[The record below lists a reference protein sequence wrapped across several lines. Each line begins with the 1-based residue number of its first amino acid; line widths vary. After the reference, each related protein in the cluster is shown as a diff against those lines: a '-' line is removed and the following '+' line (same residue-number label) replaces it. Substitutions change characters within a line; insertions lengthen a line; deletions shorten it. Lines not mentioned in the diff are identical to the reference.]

1 MTPLLRLVL
10 LATLLLGSGCASL
23 SNAQRDRAAS
33 IAHQAR
39 SQVVDCDQPDRCA
52 LDSPLRALGG
62 QAFSASTPAAPRHY
76 ATILDEG
83 ETSLVARLNLIRS
96 ATRSID
102 LQTYIFDKDDSA
114 RLVLDELLAAA
125 RRGVKVRVLID
136 QLSAISDLEILGA
149 LASSHQNFDLRVY
162 NPTFGKAKLN
172 YADYAGSVL
181 CCFRRFNQR
190 MHNKLLVIDDALG
203 VVGGRNY
210 QDDYYDWDS
219 EYNFRDRDVVVAG
232 PVARGMAAN
241 FEAFWNAPRS
251 VPAERLN
258 DVGRTLLKQGAPP
271 MPPAVYRRPE
281 RIEQVLQ
288 EAVDPAYIQR
298 MFVDPAFDVGPVRY
312 VADLPRK
319 HRHGTPS
326 QPANGQHV
334 TEPQLDSLIA
344 GAQTEVLLQT
354 PYLVLSKPARKLF
367 EALRKR
373 EAPPRVVVSTNSLAA
388 TDNPIVYALSYK
400 YKRRNMREL
409 GFNIYEFKPFP
420 LDAPVDYR
428 NLVPAPLGTPA
439 SGNDR
444 SRSLL
449 GGSAA
454 GSNARG
460 GGSRGSNRRSA
471 ADAPPVPARSPDEVD
486 VGQAPATATATT
498 TDATRPQPTQGPAAR
513 RRTDGSVV
521 ERRVLRAET
530 RPSFLGTKAVNKPL
544 PVTRS
549 GARMG
554 LHAKSLVVDRRIGVI
569 GTHNFDP
576 RSENYNTEGAV
587 IIEDP
592 AFAEALAQSILRDIH
607 PKNSW
612 VVAPRTKPPVLSG
625 LNYSVGKASEA
636 LPLLDF
642 WPWRYATDYEFQP
655 GPDCPGPLRRQDP
668 NFHTCYTAVGDFPE
682 VNVGPK
688 WLLVRMLTAFG
699 AGLVPIL

>member
-1 MTPLLRLVL
+1 VNPLLRLLV

-23 SNAQRDRAAS
+23 SNAERDRAAG
-33 IAHQAR
+33 IAVQAR
-39 SQVVDCDQPDRCA
+39 STVVDCAQPDRCA

-62 QAFSASTPAAPRHY
+62 RAFAESHAGQPRHY

-83 ETSLVARLNLIRS
+83 EVSLVARLNLIRS

-114 RLVLDELLAAA
+114 RLVLDELQAAA
-125 RRGVKVRVLID
+125 RRGIKVRVLID

-149 LASSHQNFDLRVY
+149 LSGSHANFELRVY
-162 NPTFGKAKLN
+162 NPTFGKARLN
-172 YADYAGSVL
+172 YFDYAASVV

-190 MHNKLLVIDDALG
+190 MHNKLLVVDDALG

-219 EYNFRDRDVVVAG
+219 EYNFRDRDVIVAG
-232 PVARGMAAN
+232 PEVREMAAN
-241 FEAFWNAPRS
+241 FDAFWRAPRS

-258 DVGRTLLKQGAPP
+258 DVGRTLLRQGVPT
-271 MPPAVYRRPE
+271 MPPADFRRPE
-281 RIEQVLQ
+281 RVERVSE
-288 EAVDPAYIQR
+288 EADDPDYVR
-298 MFVDPAFDVGPVRY
+298 RTFVDTALPVASVQY

-319 HRHGTPS
+319 HRRERAS

-334 TEPQLDSLIA
+334 TEPQLDALIA
-344 GAQTEVLLQT
+344 SAQSEVLLQT
-354 PYLVLSKPARKLF
+354 PYLVLSKPAQRLF
-367 EALRKR
+367 RDLRKR
-373 EAPPRVVVSTNSLAA
+373 EQAPRVVVSTNSLAA

-400 YKRRNMREL
+400 YKRRNLREL

-428 NLVPAPLGTPA
+428 NLLPAPLGSEAPP
-439 SGNDR
+439 SQGKR
-444 SRSLL
+444 SSLL

-460 GGSRGSNRRSA
+460 GSDGRASDGPRRGNADRNSASGRRRS
-471 ADAPPVPARSPDEVD
+471 
-486 VGQAPATATATT
+486 
-498 TDATRPQPTQGPAAR
+498 
-513 RRTDGSVV
+513 TDGSEV

-544 PVTRS
+544 PVTRK

-554 LHAKSLVVDRRIGVI
+554 LHAKSMVVDRRIGVI

-587 IIEDP
+587 IIDDP
-592 AFAEALAQSILRDIH
+592 VFAEALAQSILRDIH
-607 PKNSW
+607 PQNSW
-612 VVAPRTKPPVLSG
+612 VVAPRAKPPVLSG

-636 LPLLDF
+636 LPVLDF

-655 GPDCPGPLRRQDP
+655 GPECPDPLKRQDP
-668 NFHTCYTAVGDFPE
+668 AFHACYVAVGDFPE

>member
-1 MTPLLRLVL
+1 MNPLLRLLV

-23 SNAQRDRAAS
+23 SNAERDRAAG
-33 IAHQAR
+33 IAVQAR
-39 SQVVDCDQPDRCA
+39 STVVDCAQPDRCA

-62 QAFSASTPAAPRHY
+62 RAFAESHTGQPRHY

-83 ETSLVARLNLIRS
+83 EVSLVARLNLIRS

-114 RLVLDELLAAA
+114 RLVLDELQAAA
-125 RRGVKVRVLID
+125 RRGIKVRVLID

-149 LASSHQNFDLRVY
+149 LSGSHANFELRVY
-162 NPTFGKAKLN
+162 NPTFGKARLN
-172 YADYAGSVL
+172 YFDYAASVV

-190 MHNKLLVIDDALG
+190 MHNKLLVVDDALG

-219 EYNFRDRDVVVAG
+219 EYNFRDRDVIVAG
-232 PVARGMAAN
+232 PEVREMAAN
-241 FEAFWNAPRS
+241 FDAFWRAPRS

-258 DVGRTLLKQGAPP
+258 DVGRTLLRQGVPT
-271 MPPAVYRRPE
+271 MPPADFRRPE
-281 RIEQVLQ
+281 RVERVSE
-288 EAVDPAYIQR
+288 EADDPDYVR
-298 MFVDPAFDVGPVRY
+298 RTFVDTALPVASVQY

-319 HRHGTPS
+319 HRRERAS

-334 TEPQLDSLIA
+334 TEPQLDALIA
-344 GAQTEVLLQT
+344 SAQSEVLLQT
-354 PYLVLSKPARKLF
+354 PYLVLSKPAQRLF
-367 EALRKR
+367 RDLRKR
-373 EAPPRVVVSTNSLAA
+373 EQAPRVVVSTNSLAA

-400 YKRRNMREL
+400 YKRRNLREL

-428 NLVPAPLGTPA
+428 NLLPAPLGSETPP
-439 SGNDR
+439 SQGKR
-444 SRSLL
+444 SSLL

-460 GGSRGSNRRSA
+460 GSDGRASDGPRRGNADRNSASGRRRS
-471 ADAPPVPARSPDEVD
+471 
-486 VGQAPATATATT
+486 
-498 TDATRPQPTQGPAAR
+498 
-513 RRTDGSVV
+513 TDGSEV

-544 PVTRS
+544 PVTRK

-554 LHAKSLVVDRRIGVI
+554 LHAKSMVVDRRIGVI

-587 IIEDP
+587 IIDDP
-592 AFAEALAQSILRDIH
+592 VFAEALAQSILRDIH
-607 PKNSW
+607 PQNSW
-612 VVAPRTKPPVLSG
+612 VVAPRAKPPVLSG

-636 LPLLDF
+636 LPVLDF

-655 GPDCPGPLRRQDP
+655 GPECPDPLKRQDP
-668 NFHTCYTAVGDFPE
+668 AFHTCYVAVGDFPE

>member
-1 MTPLLRLVL
+1 MNPLLRLLV

-23 SNAQRDRAAS
+23 SNAERDRAAG
-33 IAHQAR
+33 IAVQAR
-39 SQVVDCDQPDRCA
+39 STVVDCAQPDRCA

-62 QAFSASTPAAPRHY
+62 RAFAESHAGQPRHY

-83 ETSLVARLNLIRS
+83 EVSLVARLNLIRS

-114 RLVLDELLAAA
+114 RLVLDELQAAA
-125 RRGVKVRVLID
+125 RRGIKVRVLID

-149 LASSHQNFDLRVY
+149 LSGSHANFELRVY
-162 NPTFGKAKLN
+162 NPTFGKARLN
-172 YADYAGSVL
+172 YFDYAASVV

-190 MHNKLLVIDDALG
+190 MHNKLLVVDDALG

-219 EYNFRDRDVVVAG
+219 EYNFRDRDVIVAG
-232 PVARGMAAN
+232 PEVREMAAN
-241 FEAFWNAPRS
+241 FDAFWRAPRS

-258 DVGRTLLKQGAPP
+258 DVGRTLLRQGVPT
-271 MPPAVYRRPE
+271 MPPADFRRPE
-281 RIEQVLQ
+281 RVERVSE
-288 EAVDPAYIQR
+288 EADDPDYVR
-298 MFVDPAFDVGPVRY
+298 RTFVDTALPVASVQY

-319 HRHGTPS
+319 HRRERAS

-334 TEPQLDSLIA
+334 TEPQLDALIA
-344 GAQTEVLLQT
+344 SAQSEVLLQT
-354 PYLVLSKPARKLF
+354 PYLVLSKPAQRLF
-367 EALRKR
+367 RDLRKR
-373 EAPPRVVVSTNSLAA
+373 EQAPRVVVSTNSLAA

-400 YKRRNMREL
+400 YKRRNLREL

-428 NLVPAPLGTPA
+428 NLLPAPLGSEAPP
-439 SGNDR
+439 SQGKR
-444 SRSLL
+444 SSLL

-460 GGSRGSNRRSA
+460 GSDGRASDGPRRGNADRNSASGRRRS
-471 ADAPPVPARSPDEVD
+471 
-486 VGQAPATATATT
+486 
-498 TDATRPQPTQGPAAR
+498 
-513 RRTDGSVV
+513 TDGSEV

-544 PVTRS
+544 PVTRK

-554 LHAKSLVVDRRIGVI
+554 LHAKSMVVDRRIGVI

-587 IIEDP
+587 IIDDP
-592 AFAEALAQSILRDIH
+592 VFAEALAQSILRDIH
-607 PKNSW
+607 PQNSW
-612 VVAPRTKPPVLSG
+612 VVAPRAKPPVLSG

-636 LPLLDF
+636 LPVLDF

-655 GPDCPGPLRRQDP
+655 GPECPDPLKRQDP
-668 NFHTCYTAVGDFPE
+668 AFHTCYVAVGDFPE

>member
-1 MTPLLRLVL
+1 MNPLLRLLV

-23 SNAQRDRAAS
+23 SNAERDRAAG
-33 IAHQAR
+33 IAVQAR
-39 SQVVDCDQPDRCA
+39 STVVDCDQPDRCA

-62 QAFSASTPAAPRHY
+62 RAFAESRPDQPRHY

-83 ETSLVARLNLIRS
+83 EVSLVARLNLIRS

-114 RLVLDELLAAA
+114 RLVLDELQAAA

-149 LASSHQNFDLRVY
+149 LSGSHANFALRVY
-162 NPTFGKAKLN
+162 NPTFGKARLN
-172 YADYAGSVL
+172 YFDYAASVV

-190 MHNKLLVIDDALG
+190 MHNKLLVVDDALG

-219 EYNFRDRDVVVAG
+219 EYNFRDRDVIVAG
-232 PVARGMAAN
+232 PEVREMAAN
-241 FEAFWNAPRS
+241 FDAFWRAPRS

-258 DVGRTLLKQGAPP
+258 DVGRTLLRQGVPA
-271 MPPAVYRRPE
+271 MPPADFRRPE
-281 RIEQVLQ
+281 RVERVSE
-288 EAVDPAYIQR
+288 EADDPDFVR
-298 MFVDPAFDVGPVRY
+298 RTFVDTALPVASVQY

-319 HRHGTPS
+319 HRRERAS

-334 TEPQLDSLIA
+334 TEPQLDALIA
-344 GAQTEVLLQT
+344 SAQSEVLLQT
-354 PYLVLSKPARKLF
+354 PYLVLSKPAQRLF
-367 EALRKR
+367 RDLRKR
-373 EAPPRVVVSTNSLAA
+373 EQAPRVVVSTNSLAA

-400 YKRRNMREL
+400 YKRRNLREL

-428 NLVPAPLGTPA
+428 NLLPAPLGTEVPA
-439 SGNDR
+439 SQGRR
-444 SRSLL
+444 SSLL

-460 GGSRGSNRRSA
+460 SGTADTGRGRDAGNDADSA
-471 ADAPPVPARSPDEVD
+471 SGARV
-486 VGQAPATATATT
+486 
-498 TDATRPQPTQGPAAR
+498 TRQPTPGPSAR

-544 PVTRS
+544 PVTRK

-554 LHAKSLVVDRRIGVI
+554 LHAKSMVVDRRIGVI

-587 IIEDP
+587 IIDDP
-592 AFAEALAQSILRDIH
+592 VFAEALAQSILRDIH
-607 PKNSW
+607 PQNSW
-612 VVAPRTKPPVLSG
+612 VVAPRAKPPVLSG

-636 LPLLDF
+636 LPVLDF

-655 GPDCPGPLRRQDP
+655 GPECPDPLKRQDP
-668 NFHTCYTAVGDFPE
+668 AFHTCYVAVGDFPE

>member
-1 MTPLLRLVL
+1 MNPLLRLLV

-23 SNAQRDRAAS
+23 SNAERERAAG
-33 IAHQAR
+33 IAVQAR
-39 SQVVDCDQPDRCA
+39 STVVDCDRPDRCA

-62 QAFSASTPAAPRHY
+62 RAFAESHAGQPRHY

-83 ETSLVARLNLIRS
+83 EVSLVARLNLIRS

-114 RLVLDELLAAA
+114 RLVLDELQAAA

-149 LASSHQNFDLRVY
+149 LSGSHANFELRVY
-162 NPTFGKAKLN
+162 NPTFGKARLN
-172 YADYAGSVL
+172 YFDYAASVL

-190 MHNKLLVIDDALG
+190 MHNKLLVVDDALG

-219 EYNFRDRDVVVAG
+219 EYNFRDRDVIVAG
-232 PVARGMAAN
+232 PEVREMAAN
-241 FEAFWNAPRS
+241 FDAFWRAPRS

-258 DVGRTLLKQGAPP
+258 DVGRTLLRQGVPV
-271 MPPAVYRRPE
+271 MPPADFRRPE
-281 RIEQVLQ
+281 RVERVSE
-288 EAVDPAYIQR
+288 EADDPDYVR
-298 MFVDPAFDVGPVRY
+298 RTFVDTALPVASVQY

-319 HRHGTPS
+319 HRRERAS

-334 TEPQLDSLIA
+334 TEPQLDALIA
-344 GAQTEVLLQT
+344 SAQTEVLLQT
-354 PYLVLSKPARKLF
+354 PYLVLSKPAQRLF
-367 EALRKR
+367 RDLRKR
-373 EAPPRVVVSTNSLAA
+373 EHAPRVVVSSNSLAA

-400 YKRRNMREL
+400 YKRRNLREL

-428 NLVPAPLGTPA
+428 NLLPAPLGTEAPP
-439 SGNDR
+439 SQGKR
-444 SRSLL
+444 SSLL

-460 GGSRGSNRRSA
+460 SGN
-471 ADAPPVPARSPDEVD
+471 ADARRGRVAGSDVD
-486 VGQAPATATATT
+486 SGRDAQ
-498 TDATRPQPTQGPAAR
+498 ATRQPTPGPAAR

-544 PVTRS
+544 PVTRK

-554 LHAKSLVVDRRIGVI
+554 LHAKSMVVDRRIGVI

-587 IIEDP
+587 IIDDP
-592 AFAEALAQSILRDIH
+592 VFAEALAQSILRDIH
-607 PKNSW
+607 PQNSW
-612 VVAPRTKPPVLSG
+612 VVAPRAKPPVLSG

-636 LPLLDF
+636 LPVLDF

-655 GPDCPGPLRRQDP
+655 GPECPEPLKRQDP
-668 NFHTCYTAVGDFPE
+668 AFHTCYVAVGDFPE

>member
-1 MTPLLRLVL
+1 VNLLLRLGL
-10 LATLLLGSGCASL
+10 LATLLLAGGCASL
-23 SNAQRDRAAS
+23 SNAERDRAAG
-33 IAHQAR
+33 IAVQAR
-39 SQVVDCDQPDRCA
+39 STEVDCDRPDRCA
-52 LDSPLRALGG
+52 ADSPLRALGG
-62 QAFSASTPAAPRHY
+62 RAFAESRPDAPRHY
-76 ATILDEG
+76 ATIVDEG
-83 ETSLVARLNLIRS
+83 EASLVARLNLIRS
-96 ATRSID
+96 ASRSID

-114 RLVLDELLAAA
+114 RLILDELLVAA

-149 LASSHQNFDLRVY
+149 LAGSHQNFELRVY
-162 NPTFGKAKLN
+162 NPTFGKARLN
-172 YADYAGSVL
+172 YFDYAGSVL

-190 MHNKLLVIDDALG
+190 MHNKLLVVDDALG
-203 VVGGRNY
+203 MVGGRNY
-210 QDDYYDWDS
+210 QDDYYDWDA

-232 PVARGMAAN
+232 PEVREMAAN
-241 FEAFWNAPRS
+241 FDAFWRAPRS

-258 DVGRTLLKQGAPP
+258 DVGRTLLRQGVPA
-271 MPPAVYRRPE
+271 MPPTDFRRPE
-281 RIEQVLQ
+281 RVARVSA
-288 EAVDPAYIQR
+288 EAD
-298 MFVDPAFDVGPVRY
+298 DPAFIARTFVDTALPVAAVQY

-319 HRHGTPS
+319 HRRERAS

-334 TEPQLDSLIA
+334 TEPQLDALIA
-344 GAQTEVLLQT
+344 GAQSEVLLQT
-354 PYLVLSKPARKLF
+354 PYLVLSKPARNLF
-367 EALRKR
+367 RELRKR
-373 EAPPRVVVSTNSLAA
+373 PQAPRIVVSTNSLAA

-400 YKRRNMREL
+400 YKRRNLREL

-428 NLVPAPLGTPA
+428 NLLPAPLGEATP
-439 SGNDR
+439 GEGRR
-444 SRSLL
+444 SSLI

-460 GGSRGSNRRSA
+460 GSSGSSSSNSSSERSI
-471 ADAPPVPARSPDEVD
+471 
-486 VGQAPATATATT
+486 T
-498 TDATRPQPTQGPAAR
+498 AR
-513 RRTDGSVV
+513 RTGTRDSSPSGRRRGTDGSEV

-544 PVTRS
+544 PVTRT

-554 LHAKSLVVDRRIGVI
+554 LHAKSMVVDRRIGVI

-587 IIEDP
+587 IIDDP
-592 AFAEALAQSILRDIH
+592 VFAEQLAQSILRDID

-612 VVAPRTKPPVLSG
+612 TVAPRAKPPVLSG

-636 LPLLDF
+636 LPVLDF

-655 GPDCPGPLRRQDP
+655 GPDCPQPLPRQDA
-668 NFHTCYTAVGDFPE
+668 NFHACYTAVGDFPE

>member
-1 MTPLLRLVL
+1 MNPLLRLLV

-23 SNAQRDRAAS
+23 SNAERERAAG
-33 IAHQAR
+33 IAVQAR
-39 SQVVDCDQPDRCA
+39 SIVVDCDQPDRCA

-62 QAFSASTPAAPRHY
+62 RAFAESHAGQPRHY

-83 ETSLVARLNLIRS
+83 EVSLVARLNLIRS

-114 RLVLDELLAAA
+114 RLVLDELQAAA

-149 LASSHQNFDLRVY
+149 LSGSHANFELRVY
-162 NPTFGKAKLN
+162 NPTFGKARLN
-172 YADYAGSVL
+172 YFDYAASVL

-190 MHNKLLVIDDALG
+190 MHNKLLVVDDALG

-219 EYNFRDRDVVVAG
+219 EYNFRDRDVIVAG
-232 PVARGMAAN
+232 PEVREMAAN
-241 FEAFWNAPRS
+241 FDAFWRAPRS

-258 DVGRTLLKQGAPP
+258 DVGRTLLRQGVPV
-271 MPPAVYRRPE
+271 MPPADFRRPE
-281 RIEQVLQ
+281 RVERVSE
-288 EAVDPAYIQR
+288 EADDPDYVR
-298 MFVDPAFDVGPVRY
+298 RTFVDTALPVASVQY

-319 HRHGTPS
+319 HRRERAS

-334 TEPQLDSLIA
+334 TEPQLDALIA
-344 GAQTEVLLQT
+344 SAQTEVLLQT
-354 PYLVLSKPARKLF
+354 PYLVLSKPAQRLF
-367 EALRKR
+367 RDLRKR
-373 EAPPRVVVSTNSLAA
+373 EHAPRVVVSSNSLAA

-400 YKRRNMREL
+400 YKRRNLREL

-428 NLVPAPLGTPA
+428 NLLPAPLGTEAPP
-439 SGNDR
+439 SQGKR
-444 SRSLL
+444 SSLL

-460 GGSRGSNRRSA
+460 SGS
-471 ADAPPVPARSPDEVD
+471 ADARRGRVAGSDVD
-486 VGQAPATATATT
+486 SGRDAQ
-498 TDATRPQPTQGPAAR
+498 ATRQPTPGPAAR

-544 PVTRS
+544 PVTRK

-554 LHAKSLVVDRRIGVI
+554 LHAKSMVVDRRIGVI

-587 IIEDP
+587 IIDDP
-592 AFAEALAQSILRDIH
+592 VFAEALAQSILRDIH
-607 PKNSW
+607 PQNSW
-612 VVAPRTKPPVLSG
+612 VVAPRAKPPVLSG

-636 LPLLDF
+636 LPVLDF

-655 GPDCPGPLRRQDP
+655 GPECPEPLKRQDP
-668 NFHTCYTAVGDFPE
+668 AFHTCYVAVGDFPE

>member
-1 MTPLLRLVL
+1 M
-10 LATLLLGSGCASL
+10 
-23 SNAQRDRAAS
+23 
-33 IAHQAR
+33 
-39 SQVVDCDQPDRCA
+39 
-52 LDSPLRALGG
+52 
-62 QAFSASTPAAPRHY
+62 
-76 ATILDEG
+76 
-83 ETSLVARLNLIRS
+83 
-96 ATRSID
+96 
-102 LQTYIFDKDDSA
+102 
-114 RLVLDELLAAA
+114 
-125 RRGVKVRVLID
+125 
-136 QLSAISDLEILGA
+136 
-149 LASSHQNFDLRVY
+149 
-162 NPTFGKAKLN
+162 
-172 YADYAGSVL
+172 
-181 CCFRRFNQR
+181 
-190 MHNKLLVIDDALG
+190 
-203 VVGGRNY
+203 
-210 QDDYYDWDS
+210 
-219 EYNFRDRDVVVAG
+219 
-232 PVARGMAAN
+232 
-241 FEAFWNAPRS
+241 
-251 VPAERLN
+251 
-258 DVGRTLLKQGAPP
+258 
-271 MPPAVYRRPE
+271 
-281 RIEQVLQ
+281 
-288 EAVDPAYIQR
+288 
-298 MFVDPAFDVGPVRY
+298 
-312 VADLPRK
+312 
-319 HRHGTPS
+319 
-326 QPANGQHV
+326 
-334 TEPQLDSLIA
+334 
-344 GAQTEVLLQT
+344 LLQT

-373 EAPPRVVVSTNSLAA
+373 EQPPRIVVSTNSLAA

-400 YKRRNMREL
+400 YKRRNLREL

-428 NLVPAPLGTPA
+428 NLVPAPLGTAPSSD
-439 SGNDR
+439 SGR
-444 SRSLL
+444 SSLL

-454 GSNARG
+454 GSNAR
-460 GGSRGSNRRSA
+460 SSGSNRRSA
-471 ADAPPVPARSPDEVD
+471 DTTGATEQPVAQEQDDAGTVPAGD
-486 VGQAPATATATT
+486 
-498 TDATRPQPTQGPAAR
+498 DAGDRPQPTPGPAAR

-587 IIEDP
+587 IIDDP

-636 LPLLDF
+636 LPVLDF

-655 GPDCPGPLRRQDP
+655 GPNCPEPLRRQDP
-668 NFHTCYTAVGDFPE
+668 DFHSCYTAVGDFPE

>member
-1 MTPLLRLVL
+1 MNPLLRLLV

-23 SNAQRDRAAS
+23 SNAERERAAG
-33 IAHQAR
+33 IAVQAR
-39 SQVVDCDQPDRCA
+39 STVVDCDQPDRCA

-62 QAFSASTPAAPRHY
+62 RAFAESHAGQPRHY

-83 ETSLVARLNLIRS
+83 EVSLVARLNLIRS

-114 RLVLDELLAAA
+114 RLVLDELQAAA

-149 LASSHQNFDLRVY
+149 LSGSHANFELRVY
-162 NPTFGKAKLN
+162 NPTFGKARLN
-172 YADYAGSVL
+172 YFDYAASVL

-190 MHNKLLVIDDALG
+190 MHNKLLVVDDALG

-219 EYNFRDRDVVVAG
+219 EYNFRDRDVIVAG
-232 PVARGMAAN
+232 PEVREMAAN
-241 FEAFWNAPRS
+241 FDAFWRAPRS

-258 DVGRTLLKQGAPP
+258 DVGHTLLRQGVPV
-271 MPPAVYRRPE
+271 MPPADFRRPE
-281 RIEQVLQ
+281 RVERVSE
-288 EAVDPAYIQR
+288 EADDPDYVR
-298 MFVDPAFDVGPVRY
+298 RTFVDTALPVASVQY

-319 HRHGTPS
+319 HRRERAS

-334 TEPQLDSLIA
+334 TEPQLDALIA
-344 GAQTEVLLQT
+344 SAQTEVLLQT
-354 PYLVLSKPARKLF
+354 PYLVLSKPAQRLF
-367 EALRKR
+367 RDLRKR
-373 EAPPRVVVSTNSLAA
+373 EHAPRVVVSSNSLAA

-400 YKRRNMREL
+400 YKRRNLREL

-428 NLVPAPLGTPA
+428 NLLPAPLGTEAPP
-439 SGNDR
+439 SQGKR
-444 SRSLL
+444 SSLL

-460 GGSRGSNRRSA
+460 SGN
-471 ADAPPVPARSPDEVD
+471 ADARRGRVAGSDVD
-486 VGQAPATATATT
+486 SGRDAQ
-498 TDATRPQPTQGPAAR
+498 ATRQPTPGPAAR

-544 PVTRS
+544 PVTRK

-554 LHAKSLVVDRRIGVI
+554 LHAKSMVVDRRIGVI

-587 IIEDP
+587 IIDDP
-592 AFAEALAQSILRDIH
+592 VFAEALAQSILRDIH
-607 PKNSW
+607 PQNSW
-612 VVAPRTKPPVLSG
+612 VVAPRAKPPVLSG

-636 LPLLDF
+636 LPVLDF

-655 GPDCPGPLRRQDP
+655 GPECPEPLKRQDP
-668 NFHTCYTAVGDFPE
+668 AFHTCYVAVGDFPE

>member
-1 MTPLLRLVL
+1 MNPLLRLLV

-23 SNAQRDRAAS
+23 SNAERDRAAG
-33 IAHQAR
+33 IAVQAR
-39 SQVVDCDQPDRCA
+39 STVVDCDQPDRCA

-62 QAFSASTPAAPRHY
+62 RAFAESRPDQPRHY

-83 ETSLVARLNLIRS
+83 EVSLVARLNLIRS

-114 RLVLDELLAAA
+114 RLVLDELQAAA

-149 LASSHQNFDLRVY
+149 LSSSHANFALRVY
-162 NPTFGKAKLN
+162 NPTFGKARLN
-172 YADYAGSVL
+172 YFDYAASVV

-190 MHNKLLVIDDALG
+190 MHNKLLVVDDALG

-219 EYNFRDRDVVVAG
+219 EYNFRDRDVIVAG
-232 PVARGMAAN
+232 PEVREMAAN
-241 FEAFWNAPRS
+241 FDAFWRAPRS

-258 DVGRTLLKQGAPP
+258 DVGRTLLRQGVPA
-271 MPPAVYRRPE
+271 MPPADFRRPE
-281 RIEQVLQ
+281 RVERVSE
-288 EAVDPAYIQR
+288 EADDPDFVR
-298 MFVDPAFDVGPVRY
+298 RTFVDTALPVASVQY

-319 HRHGTPS
+319 HRRERAS

-334 TEPQLDSLIA
+334 TEPQLDALIA
-344 GAQTEVLLQT
+344 SAQSEVLLQT
-354 PYLVLSKPARKLF
+354 PYLVLSKPAQRLF
-367 EALRKR
+367 RDLRKR
-373 EAPPRVVVSTNSLAA
+373 EHAPRVVVSTNSLAA

-400 YKRRNMREL
+400 YKRRNLREL

-428 NLVPAPLGTPA
+428 NLLPAPLGTEVPP
-439 SGNDR
+439 SQGKR
-444 SRSLL
+444 SSLL

-454 GSNARG
+454 GSNAHGSGTADGRRG
-460 GGSRGSNRRSA
+460 RDAGSDADSA
-471 ADAPPVPARSPDEVD
+471 RQARV
-486 VGQAPATATATT
+486 
-498 TDATRPQPTQGPAAR
+498 TRQPTPGPSAR

-544 PVTRS
+544 PVTRK

-554 LHAKSLVVDRRIGVI
+554 LHAKSMVVDRRIGVI

-587 IIEDP
+587 IIDDP
-592 AFAEALAQSILRDIH
+592 VFAEALAQSILRDIH
-607 PKNSW
+607 PQNSW
-612 VVAPRTKPPVLSG
+612 VVAPRAKPPVLSG

-636 LPLLDF
+636 LPVLDF

-655 GPDCPGPLRRQDP
+655 GPACPDPLKRQDP
-668 NFHTCYTAVGDFPE
+668 AFHTCYVAVGDFPE

>member
-1 MTPLLRLVL
+1 MNPLLRLLV

-23 SNAQRDRAAS
+23 SNAERDRAAG
-33 IAHQAR
+33 IAVQAR
-39 SQVVDCDQPDRCA
+39 STVVDCAQPDRCA

-62 QAFSASTPAAPRHY
+62 RAFAESHAGQPRHY

-83 ETSLVARLNLIRS
+83 EVSLVARLNLIRS

-114 RLVLDELLAAA
+114 RLVLDELQAAA
-125 RRGVKVRVLID
+125 RRGIKVRVLID

-149 LASSHQNFDLRVY
+149 LSGSHANFELRVY
-162 NPTFGKAKLN
+162 NPTFGKARLN
-172 YADYAGSVL
+172 YFDYAASVV

-190 MHNKLLVIDDALG
+190 MHNKLLVVDDALG

-219 EYNFRDRDVVVAG
+219 EYNFRDRDVIVAG
-232 PVARGMAAN
+232 PEVREMAAN
-241 FEAFWNAPRS
+241 FDAFWRAPRS

-258 DVGRTLLKQGAPP
+258 DVGRTLLRQGVPT
-271 MPPAVYRRPE
+271 MPPADFRRPE
-281 RIEQVLQ
+281 RVERVSE
-288 EAVDPAYIQR
+288 EADDPDYVR
-298 MFVDPAFDVGPVRY
+298 RTFVDTALPVASVQY

-319 HRHGTPS
+319 HRRERAS

-334 TEPQLDSLIA
+334 TEPQLDALIA
-344 GAQTEVLLQT
+344 SALSEVLLQT
-354 PYLVLSKPARKLF
+354 PYLVLSKPAQRLF
-367 EALRKR
+367 RDLRKR
-373 EAPPRVVVSTNSLAA
+373 EQAPRVVVSTNSLAA

-400 YKRRNMREL
+400 YKRRNLREL

-428 NLVPAPLGTPA
+428 NLLPAPLGSETPP
-439 SGNDR
+439 SQGKR
-444 SRSLL
+444 SSLL

-460 GGSRGSNRRSA
+460 GSDGRASDGPRRGNADRNSASGRRRS
-471 ADAPPVPARSPDEVD
+471 
-486 VGQAPATATATT
+486 
-498 TDATRPQPTQGPAAR
+498 
-513 RRTDGSVV
+513 TDGSEV

-544 PVTRS
+544 PVTRK

-554 LHAKSLVVDRRIGVI
+554 LHAKSMVVDRRIGVI

-587 IIEDP
+587 IIDDP
-592 AFAEALAQSILRDIH
+592 VFAEALAQSILRDIH
-607 PKNSW
+607 PQNSW
-612 VVAPRTKPPVLSG
+612 VVAPRAKPPVLSG

-636 LPLLDF
+636 LPVLDF

-655 GPDCPGPLRRQDP
+655 GPECPDPLKRQDP
-668 NFHTCYTAVGDFPE
+668 AFHTCYVAVGDFPE

>member
-1 MTPLLRLVL
+1 MNPLLRLLV

-23 SNAQRDRAAS
+23 SNAERERAAG
-33 IAHQAR
+33 IAVQAR
-39 SQVVDCDQPDRCA
+39 STVVDCDQPDRCA

-62 QAFSASTPAAPRHY
+62 RAFAESHAGQPRHY

-83 ETSLVARLNLIRS
+83 EVSLVARLNLIRS

-114 RLVLDELLAAA
+114 RLVLDELQAAA

-149 LASSHQNFDLRVY
+149 LSGSHANFELRVY
-162 NPTFGKAKLN
+162 NPTFGKARLN
-172 YADYAGSVL
+172 YFDYAASVL

-190 MHNKLLVIDDALG
+190 MHNKLLVVDDALG

-219 EYNFRDRDVVVAG
+219 EYNFRDRDVIVAG
-232 PVARGMAAN
+232 PEVREMAAN
-241 FEAFWNAPRS
+241 FDAFWRAPRS

-258 DVGRTLLKQGAPP
+258 DVGRTLLRQGVPV
-271 MPPAVYRRPE
+271 MPPADFRRPE
-281 RIEQVLQ
+281 RVERVSE
-288 EAVDPAYIQR
+288 EADDPDYVR
-298 MFVDPAFDVGPVRY
+298 RTFVDTALPVASVQY

-319 HRHGTPS
+319 HRRERAS

-334 TEPQLDSLIA
+334 TEPQLDALIA
-344 GAQTEVLLQT
+344 SAQTEVLLQT
-354 PYLVLSKPARKLF
+354 PYLVLSKPAQRLF
-367 EALRKR
+367 RDLRKR
-373 EAPPRVVVSTNSLAA
+373 EHAPRVVVSSNSLAA

-400 YKRRNMREL
+400 YKRRNLREL

-428 NLVPAPLGTPA
+428 NLLPAPLGTEAPP
-439 SGNDR
+439 SQGKR
-444 SRSLL
+444 SSLL

-460 GGSRGSNRRSA
+460 SGNANARRGRVAGSDVDSGR
-471 ADAPPVPARSPDEVD
+471 DA
-486 VGQAPATATATT
+486 Q
-498 TDATRPQPTQGPAAR
+498 ATRQPTPGPAAR

-544 PVTRS
+544 PVTRK

-554 LHAKSLVVDRRIGVI
+554 LHAKSMVVDRRIGVI

-587 IIEDP
+587 IIDDP
-592 AFAEALAQSILRDIH
+592 VFAEALAQSILRDIH
-607 PKNSW
+607 PQNSW
-612 VVAPRTKPPVLSG
+612 VVAPRAKPPVLSG

-636 LPLLDF
+636 LPVLDF

-655 GPDCPGPLRRQDP
+655 GPECPEPLKRQDP
-668 NFHTCYTAVGDFPE
+668 AFHTCYVAVGDFPE